1 MNRGSIPLVSLFS
14 ALLLFVGVAGAA
26 VPVPAFEAQLI
37 QADGTVAKVYV
48 VTATKA
54 SIRYRDTKDGMEIKD
69 GKLSDFSAVR
79 ITEPKDYH
87 VAMDLFQ
94 AHRYLEAKAIFAVLK
109 QNLEPVATLPDNP
122 GTLAA
127 FHEMECLRKL
137 GDLAGL
143 AAALGKFNKDP
154 LVRENQLRQ
163 VEIYLFWDAVRNK
176 DWGRLESLAK
186 DRQKQRLPG
195 YQRAQV
201 AFCHAL
207 ALESLGK
214 RAEALDAYNTAFT
227 ADAGA
232 SEEISRKA
240 ALAILKLHAADP
252 AVKEALKNPAA
263 PVGQFL
269 SPGQAALVE
278 ARAVAKLFE
287 LSLGAGEPLP
297 VEYQVFLKE

>member
-1 MNRGSIPLVSLFS
+1 
-14 ALLLFVGVAGAA
+14 
-26 VPVPAFEAQLI
+26 LI
-37 QADGTVAKVYV
+37 QSDGTVAKVYV
-48 VTATKA
+48 VTATKT

-87 VAMDLFQ
+87 AAMDLFQ
-94 AHRYLEAKAIFAVLK
+94 ARRYLEAKAIFATLK
-109 QNLEPVATLPDNP
+109 QALEPVSTLPDNP

-154 LVRENQLRQ
+154 LVRENHLRQ

-195 YQRAQV
+195 YQRAQI

-207 ALESLGK
+207 ALEALGK
-214 RAEALDAYNTAFT
+214 RTEALDAYNTALT

-252 AVKEALKNPAA
+252 AVKEALKNPTA
-263 PVGQFL
+263 PVGQVA
-269 SPGQAALVE
+269 SPGQAALAE
-278 ARAVAKLFE
+278 ARAVAGLFE

-297 VEYQVFLKE
+297 EEYRVFLKR